1 MIKIKTI
8 GPGSDAGHQSMG
20 NEYMVRIGDKA
31 ARALCGMYPMPNMGH
46 EIIVVI
52 APDKQFPSFKNR
64 LSVQNISGQYFL
76 ASNSVEVPAWPD
88 VFKIEVAA

>member
-8 GPGSDAGHQSMG
+8 GPGSDAGQHSMG
-20 NEYMVRIGDKA
+20 DKYMVRIGDKS

-46 EIIVVI
+46 EIIVAI

-64 LSVQNISGQYFL
+64 LLVQNISGQYFL
-76 ASNSVEVPAWPD
+76 ASNSVEVTAWPD
-88 VFKIEVAA
+88 VFKIEVTA